1 MSTSNNLKIINDVTK
16 ETYKLDR
23 KEIDKTIGNVGYCDT
38 DYEQLIDFIYNISKT
53 LIKINDDGKS

>member
-23 KEIDKTIGNVGYCDT
+23 KEIDKTIGNVGYCDK
-38 DYEQLIDFIYNISKT
+38 DYDQLIDFIYNISKT